1 MMTQAESN
9 VATSNQVEARA
20 KIWFE
25 RDGKLVLSDWRI
37 ELLAAVGET
46 GSLTRAAERLQVPYR
61 TAWSKLKE
69 IEEQLGIRLL
79 ETQSGGAGGGG
90 SLLTPE
96 AHELITRFRRVR
108 DGVAELVRVRFQAEF
123 AAWLG

>member
-1 MMTQAESN
+1 MSQVDAY
-9 VATSNQVEARA
+9 VAKANQVEARA

-25 RDGKLVLSDWRI
+25 RDGKLVLSDWRV
-37 ELLAAVGET
+37 ELLTAVGET
-46 GSLTRAAERLQVPYR
+46 GSLTRAAERLHIPYR

-69 IEEQLGIRLL
+69 IEEQLGVRLL

-96 AHELITRFRRVR
+96 AHELIARFRRVR
-108 DGVAELVRVRFQAEF
+108 DGVAELVRERFQAEF
-123 AAWLG
+123 SGRLG

>member
-1 MMTQAESN
+1 MTQTEAY

-25 RDGKLVLSDWRI
+25 RDGKLVLSDWRV
-37 ELLAAVGET
+37 ELLTAVGET
-46 GSLTRAAERLQVPYR
+46 GSLTRAADSLHVPYR

-79 ETQSGGAGGGG
+79 ETQSGGTGGGG

-96 AHELITRFRRVR
+96 ARELIARFRRVR
-108 DGVAELVRVRFQAEF
+108 DGVGELVRERFEAEF
-123 AAWLG
+123 SGRLG

>member
-1 MMTQAESN
+1 MTQAESY
-9 VATSNQVEARA
+9 VATTNRVEARA

-25 RDGKLVLSDWRI
+25 RDGKLVLSDWRV
-37 ELLAAVGET
+37 ELLTAVDET
-46 GSLTRAAERLQVPYR
+46 GSLTRAAERLDVPYR

-96 AHELITRFRRVR
+96 ARELIARFRRVR
-108 DGVAELVRVRFQAEF
+108 DGVAELVRERFEAEF
-123 AAWLG
+123 SGRLG

>member
-1 MMTQAESN
+1 MTQAEAH
-9 VATSNQVEARA
+9 VATMNQVEARA

-25 RDGKLVLSDWRI
+25 RGGKLVLSDWRV
-37 ELLAAVGET
+37 ELLTAVGET
-46 GSLTRAAERLQVPYR
+46 GSLTRAAERLRVPYR

-96 AHELITRFRRVR
+96 ARELIARFRRVR
-108 DGVAELVRVRFQAEF
+108 DGVAELVRERFEAEF
-123 AAWLG
+123 SGRLG